1 MLLMINLPKYVIP
14 IRNTV
19 DVNVKTFN
27 MITIIYEAKTLIKHI
42 LCDCKI
48 KINGTKCNLNLKCN
62 NDKSQ
67 SECEKYHTCKKDY
80 SCNPS
85 TYNCENRRYSKSIVN
100 NSVILCD
107 EIKM

>member
-48 KINGTKCNLNLKCN
+48 KINGTKYNLNLKCN
-62 NDKSQ
+62 NDKCQ
-67 SECEKYHTCKKDY
+67 CKCEKYHT
-80 SCNPS
+80 
-85 TYNCENRRYSKSIVN
+85 
-100 NSVILCD
+100 
-107 EIKM
+107 